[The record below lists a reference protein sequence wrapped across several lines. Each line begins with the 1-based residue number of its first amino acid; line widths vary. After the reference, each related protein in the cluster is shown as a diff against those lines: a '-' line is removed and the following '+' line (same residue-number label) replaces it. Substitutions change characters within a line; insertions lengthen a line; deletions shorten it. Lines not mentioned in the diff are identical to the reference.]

1 MEILYAPL
9 LPYPILLY
17 LFGAALVRLSGPMH
31 NLSVFVYLVYILMD
45 ILD

>member
-17 LFGAALVRLSGPMH
+17 LLVLHWWGCQAQCITSLS
-31 NLSVFVYLVYILMD
+31 LFTWFIF
-45 ILD
+45 